1 MTVTPKKKP
10 QPRQPRA
17 RARAPRPPRAGSP
30 LLAVSLGC
38 PAGVGPEVAVAA
50 LAELRRRRKGAEVG
64 PRLLFVGD
72 PRIVAEAA
80 QLRQLDDAIR
90 VCSSPEDLAAIGPSD
105 LAVYGPSPAITEPF
119 EPGRPTKECGARQ
132 LEWVEL
138 AAALVEE
145 GLADALV
152 TAPVSKAAIASS
164 GGRARRFVGHT
175 ELLAER
181 AGLDPTAV
189 TMAFASGELT
199 TGLVTT
205 HLALSAVPRAITKE
219 SVARAARHVATF
231 VAQLLG
237 RPVRV
242 AIASLNPHA
251 GEAGLF
257 GREEARAIV
266 PGIAAA
272 RRALAKAGVPAELVG
287 PIGAETAFRRA
298 VRSKDFDAVVAMYH
312 DQATIPSKVV
322 SFGEAVNVTLGLP
335 YVRTSV
341 DHGTAY
347 DVAWTGKADPSGMVA
362 ALELATRLVSSS

>member
-1 MTVTPKKKP
+1 MTTKPSPKKTRRSKSTT
-10 QPRQPRA
+10 
-17 RARAPRPPRAGSP
+17 AGPP
-30 LLAVSLGC
+30 LLAVSIGC
-38 PAGVGPEVAVAA
+38 PAGVGPEVSVAA
-50 LAELRRRRKGAEVG
+50 LAELRKRARSRGDVV
-64 PRLLFVGD
+64 RLVFVGD
-72 PRIVAEAA
+72 PRVVAEAA
-80 QLRQLDDAIR
+80 QLRRLDDPIR
-90 VCSSPEDLAAIGPSD
+90 VCESAADLAAIAPSD
-105 LAVYGPSPAITEPF
+105 LAVFGASPTIQEAF

-132 LEWVEL
+132 LAWVEL
-138 AAALVEE
+138 AAELVEE

-152 TAPVSKAAIASS
+152 TAPVSKAVIASS

-181 AGLDPTAV
+181 AGKSPDDV
-189 TMAFASGELT
+189 TMAFVSDELS

-205 HLALSAVPRAITKE
+205 HLPLSAVPRAITKDAV
-219 SVARAARHVATF
+219 SRATRHVAELM
-231 VAQLLG
+231 VRLRG

-272 RRALAKAGVPAELVG
+272 RRALVRAGVAAELVG
-287 PIGAETAFRRA
+287 PVGAETAFRKAARTK
-298 VRSKDFDAVVAMYH
+298 VFDAVVAMYH

-322 SFGEAVNVTLGLP
+322 AFGEAVNVTLGLP

-347 DVAWTGKADPSGMVA
+347 DVAWTGAADPSGMVA
-362 ALELATRLVSSS
+362 AIDLAARLLQP

>member
-1 MTVTPKKKP
+1 MRAKPTAQKKP
-10 QPRQPRA
+10 RTKLRTEARRA
-17 RARAPRPPRAGSP
+17 SAPP

-50 LAELRRRRKGAEVG
+50 LAELRKRAKSSAGGVRVV
-64 PRLLFVGD
+64 FVGD

-80 QLRQLDDAIR
+80 QLRRLDDPIR
-90 VCSSPEDLAAIGPSD
+90 VCASAADLAAIGPSD
-105 LAVYGPSPAITEPF
+105 LAVFGPSPTIREPF

-132 LEWVEL
+132 LEWIEL
-138 AAALVEE
+138 AAGLVEE

-152 TAPVSKAAIASS
+152 TGPVSKAVVASS

-181 AGLDPTAV
+181 AGLEPGDV
-189 TMAFASGELT
+189 TMAFVSDELT

-219 SVARAARHVATF
+219 AVARAARHVAAL
-231 VAQLLG
+231 VARLRG

-242 AIASLNPHA
+242 AITSLNPHA

-272 RRALAKAGVPAELVG
+272 RRALARAGVEAELLG
-287 PIGAETAFRRA
+287 PIGAETAFRKA
-298 VRSKDFDAVVAMYH
+298 VRAKDFDAVVAMYH

-322 SFGEAVNVTLGLP
+322 AFGEAVNVTLGLP

-347 DVAWTGKADPSGMVA
+347 DVAWTGAADPAGMVA
-362 ALELATRLVSSS
+362 ALELAARLLPA